1 MTVEQ
6 VIRLIE
12 SLAGLLPIGVA
23 AVLFVARM
31 LTRQQKKDLLLWV
44 ERSYWA
50 TEQMCKMT
58 PSKADDKVAAALKYL
73 SEQLAR
79 ELSEDEKKLA
89 KAEYQRL
96 AGQQNAAQQHALPL
110 VYGSAQDKK

>member
-6 VIRLIE
+6 IIRLIE
-12 SLAGLLPIGVA
+12 SLAGFLPIGVA

-31 LTRQQKKDLLLWV
+31 LSRQQKKDLLLWV

-50 TEQMCKMT
+50 TEQMAKLT
-58 PSKADDKVAAALKYL
+58 PSKTDDKVAAALKYL
-73 SEQLAR
+73 SEQLER
-79 ELSEDEKKLA
+79 DLSEDEKRLA
-89 KAEYQRL
+89 RAEYSRL

-110 VYGSAQDKK
+110 VYGAPQDKK